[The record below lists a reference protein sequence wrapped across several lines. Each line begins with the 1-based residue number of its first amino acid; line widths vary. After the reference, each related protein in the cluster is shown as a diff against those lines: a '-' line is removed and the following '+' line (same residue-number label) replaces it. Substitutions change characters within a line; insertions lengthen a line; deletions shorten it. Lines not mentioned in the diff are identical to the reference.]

1 MYTGHLMFNRKEFK
15 KAALESLV
23 GRWKTPILSEMI
35 YVLVSLFLYLLIR
48 YVFVM
53 MDLASANSV
62 LAIKAL
68 LLFLIFLFFV
78 MDILFVFHLF
88 LKWVLKM

>member
-1 MYTGHLMFNRKEFK
+1 MFNRKEFK

-35 YVLVSLFLYLLIR
+35 YVLVGLFFYLLVR

-53 MDLASANSV
+53 MDLASKNSV

-68 LLFLIFLFFV
+68 LLFLFLFI
-78 MDILFVFHLF
+78 MDMLFVFHLF